1 MSDAD
6 GLPIRPGLV
15 IPEREL
21 GVRAVRS
28 SGPGGQNVNRVST
41 KVELSFDLPAST
53 ALEAPVKARLRR
65 LAENR
70 LDADGRVLITSQ
82 ATRSQAQN
90 LADARDKLAA
100 LIRAALVVP
109 KRRRATKPTRAS
121 KERRLDAKRKQS
133 AKKQARARRDD

>member
-1 MSDAD
+1 MSDAE
-6 GLPIRPGLV
+6 GLAIRPGLIV
-15 IPEREL
+15 PEREL
-21 GVRAVRS
+21 TVRAVRS

-41 KVELSFDLPAST
+41 KVELCFDLPGST
-53 ALEAPVKARLRR
+53 ALDAPVKARLRR

-70 LDADGRVLITSQ
+70 LDAEGHVLITSQ

-90 LADARDKLAA
+90 LADARAKLAA

-121 KERRLDAKRKQS
+121 KERRLDQKRKQS
-133 AKKQARARRDD
+133 AKKQARGSRDD